1 MMRKDDNME
10 IKIIRADS
18 SSPNELFEEL
28 SELDRL
34 CVGSDGWSAESFK
47 KEAGRNHRYV
57 LYIAENGHIAG
68 LLCGYYV
75 MNEGDITSLA
85 VHPDFRRRGLASAL
99 IAEFE
104 KILPKDA
111 VELFLEVRQSNEAA
125 ISLYKKCGF
134 EVLAKRKNF
143 YSNPDEDGFLMLK
156 NINIFSGIV
165 IHINP
170 DRGKKQ

>member
-1 MMRKDDNME
+1 MMRKDDDME
-10 IKIIRADS
+10 IKIIRADA
-18 SSPNELFEEL
+18 SSPRELFEEL

-47 KEAGRNHRYV
+47 NETERKYRYV
-57 LYIAENGHIAG
+57 LYIAENGHVAG

-134 EVLAKRKNF
+134 EVIANRKNF
-143 YSNPDEDGFLMLK
+143 YRNPDEDGFLMLK
-156 NINIFSGIV
+156 NINTISGIV

-170 DRGKKQ
+170 DRGGKR